1 MGFGETRAARFGRR
15 HVLKGGGDRHKAMEH
30 YVTALRHSREARIP
44 STDPVVADTI
54 KNVAAF
60 QKC

>member
-1 MGFGETRAARFGRR
+1 M
-15 HVLKGGGDRHKAMEH
+15 LKGGGDRHKAMEH